1 MVPGVRRGVLVRG
14 GRAAHAHTHA
24 AHTAHAT
31 HTANTA
37 HATHTAHSPTV
48 RQVLATTAAL
58 LTWKLEIID
67 IL

>member
-1 MVPGVRRGVLVRG
+1 MRVMVPGVRRGVLVRG

-31 HTANTA
+31 HAA
-37 HATHTAHSPTV
+37 HTVNATHAAHSTV

-58 LTWKLEIID
+58 LD
-67 IL
+67 